1 MGFFKKVSKGIGN
14 VVGNITGTTA
24 ANNANKAINNQNIN
38 FQSEQNSIMRE
49 REDNA
54 IQRRSADLEKAGINR
69 LLAGN
74 EGANASGGLGAPAM
88 IPNMAA
94 DASKM
99 IANIGGNITQ
109 DILNLKTAKKAEAD
123 AKSAIVWADYTKLQS
138 AEKAATMQNV
148 IESWELKNEQTKA
161 EINSILTDVDAA
173 KSNMLLQA
181 VQRKAL
187 LTTTDK
193 TEKEIE
199 QIKIETIK
207 AAKMVNLIE
216 AQVKTEAFKQSESS
230 MRIREILQNIRT
242 DKVKAE
248 AMLKDI
254 EKVTQDME
262 IDEINLKHLN
272 SDKWADKISKYSGAF
287 RDLMMGLNL
296 GLNSAMDISG
306 RSAYMGYRK

>member
-1 MGFFKKVSKGIGN
+1 MGLFKKIGKI
-14 VVGNITGTTA
+14 VGNITGSTA
-24 ANNANKAINNQNIN
+24 TNKANMSMNKQNLN
-38 FQSEQNSIMRE
+38 FQREQNEIMRQ

-69 LLAGN
+69 LLAGTD
-74 EGANASGGLGAPAM
+74 GASSSGGLGAPAM
-88 IPNMAA
+88 IPNIAA
-94 DASKM
+94 DTSKM
-99 IANIGGNITQ
+99 IANIGGNLTT
-109 DILNLKTAKKAEAD
+109 DLLNIKNAKKAEAEVE
-123 AKSAIVWADYTKLQS
+123 SAIAWADYTKLQS
-138 AEKAATMQNV
+138 AEKAATMQSV
-148 IESWELKNEQTKA
+148 IESWNLNNEKTKT
-161 EINSILTDVDAA
+161 EINSILTDIDSA

-187 LTTTDK
+187 ETTTNK
-193 TEKEIE
+193 TEQEIE

-207 AAKMVNLIE
+207 AAKMINLIE
-216 AQVKTEAFKQSESS
+216 AQTTTEAFKQSESAGRLS
-230 MRIREILQNIRT
+230 EILQNIRT

-248 AMLKDI
+248 ALLKDI

-287 RDLMMGLNL
+287 RDLMVGLNF

-306 RSAYMGYRK
+306 RSAYMGYRH